1 MNGEGNYMHKS
12 ERGMPTDM
20 ACPLYHSR
28 DDCTSSLQMACL
40 GRLKQF
46 LYLSGSGCCIFLLLH
61 TTFSFFQ
68 PAAFPQ
74 RFGNNPLKLPV
85 GTTKLI
91 GCPFLDS
98 LHCIRIQSQDETFGC
113 TLFLCHRINDST
125 YPYSEQVGQT
135 HRHKALPAN
144 YSP

>member
-1 MNGEGNYMHKS
+1 MNGKGNYMHKS

-28 DDCTSSLQMACL
+28 DDCTSSLMFRKTETVSISQRFRML
-40 GRLKQF
+40 YF
-46 LYLSGSGCCIFLLLH
+46 LPAAHYVF
-61 TTFSFFQ
+61 FFQ
-68 PAAFPQ
+68 PAALPQ